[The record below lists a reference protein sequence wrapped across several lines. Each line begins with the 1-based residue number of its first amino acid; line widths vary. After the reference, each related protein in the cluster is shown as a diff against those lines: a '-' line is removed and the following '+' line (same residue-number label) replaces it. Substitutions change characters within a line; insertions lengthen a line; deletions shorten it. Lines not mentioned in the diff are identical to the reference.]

1 MKLADWRESGGYFG
15 VSRKERLTS
24 VILRPTCY
32 RPPTTSLLA
41 GTSMMMM
48 MMMMMMMVMMM
59 LMMLMMLMMMMI
71 SQKDLLKKLKK
82 CYRLPTTWDEYDD
95 DDAIGFDFLKRF
107 VKEIQKIVIHRRQ
120 KRFVKKSKNSFRL
133 LAPSLPLV
141 GKSKHHTL
149 A

>member
-1 MKLADWRESGGYFG
+1 
-15 VSRKERLTS
+15 
-24 VILRPTCY
+24 
-32 RPPTTSLLA
+32 
-41 GTSMMMM
+41 M
-48 MMMMMMMVMMM
+48 MMMMMMMVM
-59 LMMLMMLMMMMI
+59 MMLMMLMMMMI

>member
-48 MMMMMMMVMMM
+48 MMMMMMMVM
-59 LMMLMMLMMMMI
+59 MMLMMLMMMMI